1 MSLSFLTQFKSLTY
15 IFNRLNNS
23 YVSVTNC
30 RETLWAWGVPAP
42 SWILMCMI
50 CYNVDNG
57 VILGFWCHWI
67 ETVSD
72 LPPPPPPSF
81 HPPFLLFGL
90 FRLQQGEPPS
100 DTNTQ
105 LTTRTVEQQPWVSGS
120 WAFSFFFF
128 FSFFFLPSMFLLFVC
143 QNKALSG
150 FTHRV
155 YCERTQYIV
164 RSGHARDRPV
174 CLCWVKKWKLLLR
187 VLASW
192 QTRVGRVA

>member
-1 MSLSFLTQFKSLTY
+1 
-15 IFNRLNNS
+15 
-23 YVSVTNC
+23 
-30 RETLWAWGVPAP
+30 
-42 SWILMCMI
+42 MCMI
-50 CYNVDNG
+50 GYNVDNVWYKAFDATG
-57 VILGFWCHWI
+57 LKLCQSCLHLHHRHL
-67 ETVSD
+67 T
-72 LPPPPPPSF
+72 
-81 HPPFLLFGL
+81 PPFPSLLFGL
-90 FRLQQGEPPS
+90 FRLQQGEPLP
-100 DTNTQ
+100 DTNTL

-120 WAFSFFFF
+120 WAFSFFFSF
-128 FSFFFLPSMFLLFVC
+128 FFFFFFFLPSMFLLFVC